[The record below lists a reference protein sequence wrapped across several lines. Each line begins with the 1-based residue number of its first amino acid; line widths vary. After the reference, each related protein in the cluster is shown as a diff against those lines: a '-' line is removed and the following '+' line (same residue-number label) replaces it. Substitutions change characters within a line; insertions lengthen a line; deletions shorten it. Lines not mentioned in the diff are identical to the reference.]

1 MTSVRRATTRTRTM
15 FTITIVAVA
24 ALVVGV
30 TSIGSSTATATASQ
44 ETVPSFG
51 GQLRPLLEAHMRQT
65 ATPGAIVFVDVP
77 GKGTWT
83 TSLGTAD
90 LSTHSPMDTSFYT
103 RIGSVTKTFTAE
115 TILRL
120 VDEGQLRLDDRVAK
134 YQPEVLGVVGGGA
147 GRITIRELL
156 NMSSGFFDYQED
168 DAFAKLG
175 SERPDTVFDP
185 TEVIAVAM
193 KHPLYFRPGTSFRY
207 SNTNT
212 VLLGLIIQQVA
223 GQTVA
228 DAYQQQL
235 FGPLNMTHTSFPDR
249 TSSAIPD
256 PHARGY
262 YYATDQQYAAR
273 GLPTDETTWNP
284 SWGWTAGAAIST
296 VHDLAIWARALGTGQ
311 LLSRNTFAQQRQFI
325 PVPGSTARY
334 GLGMFDF
341 DGYYGHNG
349 SLPGYTTFVAYQP
362 HLHRTIVVITNLT
375 TPGKSPADQL
385 ATIII
390 NQLAKL

>member
-1 MTSVRRATTRTRTM
+1 
-15 FTITIVAVA
+15 
-24 ALVVGV
+24 
-30 TSIGSSTATATASQ
+30 
-44 ETVPSFG
+44 
-51 GQLRPLLEAHMRQT
+51 
-65 ATPGAIVFVDVP
+65 
-77 GKGTWT
+77 
-83 TSLGTAD
+83 
-90 LSTHSPMDTSFYT
+90 
-103 RIGSVTKTFTAE
+103 
-115 TILRL
+115 
-120 VDEGQLRLDDRVAK
+120 
-134 YQPEVLGVVGGGA
+134 VVGGGA

-156 NMSSGFFDYQED
+156 NMSSGFFDYHED

-175 SERPDTVFDP
+175 SERTDTVFDP

-193 KHPLYFRPGTSFRY
+193 KHPLYFRPGTSFHY

-296 VHDLAIWARALGTGQ
+296 IHDLAIWARALGTGQ